1 VTEPDVSR
9 EMGRHT
15 TKTLKRRYDLRG
27 DMSADRSVLRQAI
40 ERGERDGG
48 AIEFKERLTREVHL
62 ADGRKES
69 LAAQLRHRVLSGD
82 GEATYVV
89 GVTDDGGIAGIPPE
103 RFSET
108 MDVLSLLAEEADA
121 HIHDV
126 ETWGVTADE
135 TADDRRSVEA
145 AGDPGAVHR
154 DDGDDRGLVGIAT
167 IREGSVLETDD
178 AHVVVGT
185 AGHVDHGKSTL
196 VGSLVTGQ
204 ADDGQGGTRGF
215 LDVQPHEIERG
226 LSADL
231 SYAVYGFDDGDPVR
245 MDNPHRKQDR
255 ARIVEEADRL
265 VSFVDTVGHEPWLRT
280 TIRGLVGQRI
290 DYGLL
295 VVAADDGP
303 TRTTRE
309 HLGILL
315 ATELPTIVAVTKTDL
330 VSEERIEEVSR
341 EIESLLRDVDRTPLS
356 VERHGVATALD
367 EIGESVVPIVRT
379 SAVSGDGLGN
389 LDTLFA
395 SLPKRSTPDRE
406 EFRMYVDRSYDVK
419 GVGAV
424 ASGTVNSGAVET
436 GDELLVGPM
445 ADGSFREVEVRSIE
459 MHYHRVDRATAGR
472 IVGIA
477 LKGIPESSLERGMVL
492 LPRTADPEPVREFE
506 AEVVVLN
513 HPTRIQSGYEPVVHL
528 ETASEAA
535 EFTPED
541 GRLLPGDTGRT
552 RVRFKFRPY
561 LVEEGQRF
569 VFREG
574 SSKGVGTV
582 TGVGAGS
589 EPAPADD

>member
-1 VTEPDVSR
+1 
-9 EMGRHT
+9 
-15 TKTLKRRYDLRG
+15 
-27 DMSADRSVLRQAI
+27 MSADRSALRRALD
-40 ERGERDGG
+40 RGERDGG
-48 AIEFKERLTREVHL
+48 AIEFKERLTRALHL
-62 ADGRKES
+62 TDGRMES
-69 LAAQLRHRVLSGD
+69 LVAQIRHRVLSGD

-89 GVTDDGGIAGIPPE
+89 GVTDDGGLAGIDPE
-103 RFSET
+103 AFSET

-121 HIHDV
+121 HIADV
-126 ETWGVTADE
+126 ETWSAGEEGNGD
-135 TADDRRSVEA
+135 A
-145 AGDPGAVHR
+145 A
-154 DDGDDRGLVGIAT
+154 GLVGLAT
-167 IREGSVLETDD
+167 IREGAMFAADD
-178 AHVVVGT
+178 DHLVIGT

-215 LDVQPHEIERG
+215 LDVQPHEVERG

-231 SYAVYGFDDGDPVR
+231 SYAVYGFADDAADPVR
-245 MDNPHRKQDR
+245 MDNPHRKSDR

-280 TIRGLVGQRI
+280 TIRGLVGQKL

-303 TRTTRE
+303 TATTRE

-315 ATELPTIVAVTKTDL
+315 ATELPTIVAITKADAVTD
-330 VSEERIEEVSR
+330 ERLAAVEREV
-341 EIESLLRDVDRTPLS
+341 ESTLRDVGETPLP
-356 VERHGVATALD
+356 VNRYGVDTAVAEVGD
-367 EIGESVVPIVRT
+367 GVVPVLRT
-379 SAVSGDGLGN
+379 SAVEQTG
-389 LDTLFA
+389 LDTLDRLFET
-395 SLPKRSTPDRE
+395 LPKRATPERE
-406 EFRMYVDRSYDVK
+406 TFRMYVDRSYKVT

-424 ASGTVNSGAVET
+424 ASGTVNSGVVEA
-436 GDELLVGPM
+436 GDELLLGPM

-477 LKGIPESSLERGMVL
+477 LKGVDEEDVERGMALV
-492 LPRTADPEPVREFE
+492 PRDADPTPVRTFE
-506 AEVVVLN
+506 AEVMVLN
-513 HPTRIQSGYEPVVHL
+513 HPTRIQPGYEPVVHL
-528 ETASEAA
+528 ETLSEAA
-535 EFTPED
+535 VFSPAE

-561 LVEEGQRF
+561 LVEAGQRF

-582 TGVGAGS
+582 RAV
-589 EPAPADD
+589 EPAE

>member
-1 VTEPDVSR
+1 
-9 EMGRHT
+9 
-15 TKTLKRRYDLRG
+15 
-27 DMSADRSVLRQAI
+27 MSADRSVLRQAI

-48 AIEFKERLTREVHL
+48 SIEFKERLTREVHL

-89 GVTDDGGIAGIPPE
+89 GVTDDGGLAGIAPD

-126 ETWGVTADE
+126 DTWSVADV
-135 TADDRRSVEA
+135 ADVADAAARSDAADATTTVDAGTTVEA
-145 AGDPGAVHR
+145 GETPAAGSAADPP
-154 DDGDDRGLVGIAT
+154 GLVGIAT
-167 IREGSVLETDD
+167 IREGATLETDED
-178 AHVVVGT
+178 HLVIGT

-231 SYAVYGFDDGDPVR
+231 SYAVYGFDETGSDDCVPVR

-255 ARIVEEADRL
+255 ARIVAEADRL

-280 TIRGLVGQRI
+280 TIRGLVGQKI

-295 VVAADDGP
+295 AVAADDGP
-303 TRTTRE
+303 TKTTRE

-315 ATELPTIVAVTKTDL
+315 ATELPTVVAVTKTDL
-330 VSEERIEEVSR
+330 VSDDRVDAVVR
-341 EIESLLRDVDRTPLS
+341 EIESLLRDVGTTPLP
-356 VERHGVATALD
+356 VARHGVDAAIE
-367 EIGESVVPIVRT
+367 EIDASVVPIVET
-379 SAVSGDGLGN
+379 SAVSREGLDR

-395 SLPKRSTPDRE
+395 ELPKRATPERG

-424 ASGTVNSGAVET
+424 ASGTVNSGTVEA
-436 GDELLVGPM
+436 GDELLIGPM
-445 ADGSFREVEVRSIE
+445 ADGTFEEVTARSIE
-459 MHYHRVDRATAGR
+459 MHYHRVDRASAGR

-477 LKGIPESSLERGMVL
+477 LKGVDESAIERGMVL
-492 LPRTADPEPVREFE
+492 VPRSADPDPVREFE
-506 AEVVVLN
+506 AEVMVLN
-513 HPTRIQSGYEPVVHL
+513 HPTRIRSGYEPVVHL

-535 EFTPED
+535 EFTPES

-552 RVRFKFRPY
+552 QVRFKFRPY

-582 TGVGAGS
+582 TDVGAVADPS
-589 EPAPADD
+589 PADD

>member
-1 VTEPDVSR
+1 
-9 EMGRHT
+9 
-15 TKTLKRRYDLRG
+15 
-27 DMSADRSVLRQAI
+27 MSADRSALRRAL

-48 AIEFKERLTREVHL
+48 AIEFKERLTRELHL
-62 ADGRKES
+62 SDGRMES
-69 LAAQLRHRVLSGD
+69 LVAQLRHRVLSGD

-89 GVTDDGGIAGIPPE
+89 GVTDDGGLAGIAPE
-103 RFSET
+103 AFSET

-121 HIHDV
+121 HIADV
-126 ETWGVTADE
+126 ETW
-135 TADDRRSVEA
+135 S
-145 AGDPGAVHR
+145 AGA
-154 DDGDDRGLVGIAT
+154 DGDGDAAGLVGLAT
-167 IREGSVLETDD
+167 VREGGMFATDD
-178 AHVVVGT
+178 DHLVIGT

-215 LDVQPHEIERG
+215 LDVQPHEVERG

-231 SYAVYGFDDGDPVR
+231 SYAVYGFAEGATDPVR
-245 MDNPHRKQDR
+245 MDNPHRKSDR

-280 TIRGLVGQRI
+280 TIRGLVGQKL

-303 TRTTRE
+303 TATTRE

-315 ATELPTIVAVTKTDL
+315 ATELPTIVAITKTDV
-330 VSEERIEEVSR
+330 VSDDRLAAVEREV
-341 EIESLLRDVDRTPLS
+341 ESTLRDVGETPLP
-356 VERHGVATALD
+356 VDRYGVDTAVAEVGD
-367 EIGESVVPIVRT
+367 GVVPVLRT
-379 SAVSGDGLGN
+379 SAVERTG
-389 LDTLFA
+389 LDTLDRLFET
-395 SLPKRSTPDRE
+395 LPKRATPERE
-406 EFRMYVDRSYDVK
+406 AFRMYIDRSYKVT

-424 ASGTVNSGAVET
+424 ASGTVNSGVVEA
-436 GDELLVGPM
+436 GDELLLGPM

-477 LKGIPESSLERGMVL
+477 LKGVDEEEVERGMALV
-492 LPRTADPEPVREFE
+492 PRGADPSPVRSFE
-506 AEVVVLN
+506 AEVMVLN
-513 HPTRIQSGYEPVVHL
+513 HPTRIQPGYEPVVHL
-528 ETASEAA
+528 ETLSEAA
-535 EFTPED
+535 VFTPAE

-561 LVEEGQRF
+561 LIEAGQRF

-582 TGVGAGS
+582 RAV
-589 EPAPADD
+589 EPTE